1 MESLT
6 FFCRYFVLSFW
17 LCAASLVLTGT
28 LNSGVKQLEKLIRK
42 RLEEKR
48 KDKAMRKA
56 EKSEERARS
65 Q

>member
-1 MESLT
+1 MDLLPFALCLELFATHLALT
-6 FFCRYFVLSFW
+6 R
-17 LCAASLVLTGT
+17 AET
-28 LNSGVKQLEKLIRK
+28 SGVKQLEKLIRK

-65 Q
+65 H